1 MAASPVALAGRPSTS
16 RGRRT
21 RAALLAAGREVFEE
35 VGYGPARID
44 LVADRAG
51 VSHGTFYTYFD
62 SKAALLREVSRT
74 VVGEMFVDTR
84 VGDQAGLDA
93 YARIEAANRLYL
105 DAWARNSRLLRV
117 LEQAAIDDPS
127 LRPLTLEMRE
137 DFVRRLEDG
146 LTRLASDGVITLDLP
161 LRPTAIALGGMV
173 EHFAHVWL
181 DLGEAVDAEVA
192 VHTLTELWA
201 RAIGLGAARKPSNC
215 R

>member
-1 MAASPVALAGRPSTS
+1 VPASQLVAAGFPTTV

-21 RAALLAAGREVFEE
+21 RSALLAAGREVLEE
-35 VGYGPARID
+35 VGYGPASID
-44 LVADRAG
+44 LVSERAQ

-62 SKAALLREVSRT
+62 SKAALLREVART

-93 YARIEAANRLYL
+93 YSRIEAANRLYL
-105 DAWARNSRLLRV
+105 AAWARNSRLLRV
-117 LEQAAIDDPS
+117 IEQAAVDDPAF
-127 LRPLTLEMRE
+127 RPLLLDMRE

-146 LTRLASDGVITLDLP
+146 FTRLAAAGLITLDLP

-181 DLGEAVDAEVA
+181 DLGEDVEAEVA
-192 VHTLTELWA
+192 VRTLTQLWA
-201 RAIGLGAARKPSNC
+201 RAIGLARGEPDPP
-215 R
+215 